1 MAFENWVHVFSVQI
15 SRSDRSFHFPGSS
28 WTGRVKHGETL
39 SWLREGMFYWLTFC
53 KTCSHSRHC
62 LQVTPDLLSLVVWK
76 KKKALC
82 FSFLSGSLRTRELM
96 GRKWLRRRTSC
107 QNTSGWRTYARKQST
122 RPPVSSQDRYLTG
135 WSQEW
140 KCIKVLEK
148 QHGVRLMQIGWHF
161 NEYNMQWLHFQGSI
175 SHQSLIFNP

>member
-76 KKKALC
+76 KKKHC
-82 FSFLSGSLRTRELM
+82 VFLFFQEASAQESWWEGNGSGGELPAKIPAGEGPMPESRVPDLLSAARTGTWPAGAKSE
-96 GRKWLRRRTSC
+96 
-107 QNTSGWRTYARKQST
+107 N
-122 RPPVSSQDRYLTG
+122 
-135 WSQEW
+135 
-140 KCIKVLEK
+140 VLK
-148 QHGVRLMQIGWHF
+148 F
-161 NEYNMQWLHFQGSI
+161 
-175 SHQSLIFNP
+175 